1 MILEKDQIKE
11 IAGNLVEEDR
21 IPENRKYDWVD
32 IVGIPQ
38 RPEDLKRSFYFTS
51 HSTGEGG
58 WDYGYDRRPSAAG
71 VARDKGWDLV
81 IDQME
86 NLPSA
91 DYLKVTSLDSLAK
104 RLYEAVRAESDPYI
118 IGVTGSVGKTT
129 TVAFLEHLISSS
141 GIDAKRFY
149 SKRLTPPG
157 VMCHYIN
164 RVDQETPVVVM
175 EYSAYIHDHVAKL
188 SKLLPPN
195 IAFLI
200 NIYDTHINPGSFVS
214 KNDIFQSKIKVR
226 PGGSLG
232 FVNNRVLAEL
242 REPLPAGWSGFDAEN
257 GGLKNPFMPS
267 TLRTAELFTVGRIV
281 AEQIGLPQSKL
292 KRAFETFEP
301 QEKRILSC
309 NFEGKNIFFHGETS
323 SGGRLWSWFET
334 TDGSTPWLFV
344 DEINFADED
353 PAGFT
358 DLLNKVF
365 GSDKTVVLDTPANRE
380 RLPVNAHFVDPEKF
394 GSMLR
399 KAPEGYIIYHK
410 ALATR
415 QPGFAPEK
423 YLEDSWG

>member
-1 MILEKDQIKE
+1 MILEKDQIID

-21 IPENRKYDWVD
+21 IRKNKKYEWVD

-38 RPEDLKRSFYFTS
+38 RPEDIKKSLYFTT
-51 HSTGEGG
+51 HSAGEGG
-58 WDYGYDRRPSAAG
+58 WDYGYDRRPIAAN

-86 NLPSA
+86 NLPSVE
-91 DYLKVTSLDSLAK
+91 YLKVSSLDALAK
-104 RLYEAVRAESDPYI
+104 RLYEAVKSESDPYI

-129 TVAFLEHLISSS
+129 TIAFLEHLISSS

-149 SKRLTPPG
+149 SKRLTPLG

-164 RVDQETPVVVM
+164 RVDHDTPVVVM
-175 EYSAYIHDHVAKL
+175 EYSAYLHDHVAKL
-188 SKLLPPN
+188 SELLPPN
-195 IAFLI
+195 IAFLM
-200 NIYDTHINPGSFVS
+200 NIYDTHINPGSFES
-214 KNDIFQSKIKVR
+214 KNDIFQSKIRVR
-226 PGGSLG
+226 PDGSLG

-242 REPLPAGWSGFDAEN
+242 REPMPVGWSGFDAET
-257 GGLKNPFMPS
+257 GGLHNPYMPP
-267 TLRTAELFTVGRIV
+267 TLRTAELFTVGKIV
-281 AEQIGLPQSKL
+281 AQQIGLSQREL
-292 KRAFETFEP
+292 NRAFETFEP

-323 SGGRLWSWFET
+323 GGGRLCSWFET

-365 GSDKTVVLDTPANRE
+365 GSDKTFVLDTPANRE
-380 RLPVNAHFVDPEKF
+380 RLPVNAHFVDSGKF
-394 GSMLR
+394 GNMLR
-399 KAPEGYIIYHK
+399 KATEGYIIYHK

-415 QPGFAPEK
+415 VPGFTPEK

>member
-1 MILEKDQIKE
+1 MHLEKDQIIE

-21 IPENRKYDWVD
+21 IPRNRKYEWVD

-38 RPEDLKRSFYFTS
+38 RPEDLKKSLYFTS
-51 HSTGEGG
+51 HSTGDGG
-58 WDYGYDRRPSAAG
+58 WDYGYDRRPSSAG

-86 NLPSA
+86 TLPNT
-91 DYLKVTSLDSLAK
+91 DYLKVSSLDALAQ
-104 RLYEAVRAESDPYI
+104 RLYEAVRSETDPYI

-149 SKRLTPPG
+149 SKRLTPLG

-164 RVDQETPVVVM
+164 RVDHDTPVVVM
-175 EYSAYIHDHVAKL
+175 EYSAYLHDHVAKL
-188 SKLLPPN
+188 SELLPPN
-195 IAFLI
+195 IAFLM
-200 NIYDTHINPGSFVS
+200 NIYDTHINPGSFES
-214 KNDIFQSKIKVR
+214 KNDIFQSKIRIR
-226 PGGSLG
+226 PDGSMG
-232 FVNNRVLAEL
+232 YVNNRVLSEL
-242 REPLPAGWSGFDAEN
+242 NEPMPMGWSGFDAET
-257 GGLKNPFMPS
+257 GGLHNPFMPP
-267 TLRTAELFTVGRIV
+267 TLRTAELFTVGKIV
-281 AEQIGLPQSKL
+281 AQQIGLSQREL
-292 KRAFETFEP
+292 NRAFETFEP

-323 SGGRLWSWFET
+323 GGGRLWSWFET
-334 TDGSTPWLFV
+334 TDRSTPWLFV

-353 PAGFT
+353 PSGFM
-358 DLLNKVF
+358 DLLKKVF
-365 GSDKTVVLDTPANRE
+365 GSDKTIVLDTPANRE
-380 RLPVNAHFVDPEKF
+380 RLPVNAHFVEPEKF

-415 QPGFAPEK
+415 QNGFVPDD
-423 YLEDSWG
+423 YLKNSWS

>member
-1 MILEKDQIKE
+1 MILEKDQIID

-21 IPENRKYDWVD
+21 IQKNTKYEWVD

-38 RPEDLKRSFYFTS
+38 RPDDLKKSLYFTS

-58 WDYGYDRRPSAAG
+58 WDYGYDRRSTAG
-71 VARDKGWDLV
+71 NVARDKGWDLV

-86 NLPSA
+86 NLPPA
-91 DYLKVTSLDSLAK
+91 EYLKVTSLDALAK
-104 RLYEAVRAESDPYI
+104 RLYEAVRAESNPYI

-129 TVAFLEHLISSS
+129 TIAFLEHLISSS

-149 SKRLTPPG
+149 SKRLTPLG

-175 EYSAYIHDHVAKL
+175 EYSAYLHDHVAKL
-188 SKLLPPN
+188 SELLPPN

-200 NIYDTHINPGSFVS
+200 NIYDTHINPGSFES

-226 PGGSLG
+226 PDGSMG
-232 FVNNRVLAEL
+232 YINNRVLSEL
-242 REPLPAGWSGFDAEN
+242 HEPMPAGWSGFDAET
-257 GGLKNPFMPS
+257 GGMYSPFMPP
-267 TLRTAELFTVGRIV
+267 TLRTAELFTVGKIV
-281 AEQIGLPQSKL
+281 AEQIGLTQNQLRRS
-292 KRAFETFEP
+292 FETFEP

-309 NFEGKNIFFHGETS
+309 NFEGKNIYFHGETS
-323 SGGRLWSWFET
+323 GGGRLWSWFET

-358 DLLNKVF
+358 DLLKKVF
-365 GSDKTVVLDTPANRE
+365 GSDKSVVLDTPANRE
-380 RLPVNAHFVDPEKF
+380 RFSVNAHFVDSEKF

-415 QPGFAPEK
+415 TPGFSPEK
-423 YLEDSWG
+423 YLDENWG